1 MLLTKKLI
9 EEVSDPSDA
18 KEYYESFLRKKNK
31 KSVKKSEIITYQ
43 PKAFV
48 NSNIDVKSVITE
60 HPKLSHKLPKTIK
73 KGEKVAPNSSLYS
86 DTKKR
91 ENILNKEKLN

>member
-1 MLLTKKLI
+1 MDFLKKVVIIQWNASKKLLLLTKELI
-9 EEVSDPSDA
+9 EEVSDPSNA

-43 PKAFV
+43 PKASV
-48 NSNIDVKSVITE
+48 NSNIDDIKSVITE

-73 KGEKVAPNSSLYS
+73 RV
-86 DTKKR
+86 KK
-91 ENILNKEKLN
+91 

>member
-1 MLLTKKLI
+1 MDFLKKVVIIQWNASKKLLLLTKEFI
-9 EEVSDPSDA
+9 EEVSDPSNA

-48 NSNIDVKSVITE
+48 NSNIDDIKSVITE
-60 HPKLSHKLPKTIK
+60 HLKLSHKLPKTIK
-73 KGEKVAPNSSLYS
+73 RV
-86 DTKKR
+86 KK
-91 ENILNKEKLN
+91 